1 MGKGER
7 ECKRKMLRQYGFQ
20 VYLLDEYRTS
30 KTCPACI
37 KGNLTTFKRVQ
48 NPRPYQRREMPEV
61 ECHGLLSCKNE
72 NCMEPMA
79 DGSAASPHRVRLWNR
94 DLAAVLNFRHIL
106 NGLHENGARPARFM
120 RSAPNDDDD
129 DKLLLKWLLE
139 AADIEAAKRQRKG
152 QAQPQP

>member
-1 MGKGER
+1 MGKGM
-7 ECKRKMLRQYGFQ
+7 RKMLRQHGFQ

-37 KGNLTTFKRVQ
+37 EGSLATFKRVK
-48 NPRPYQRREMPEV
+48 NPRPYQRNARPQV
-61 ECHGLLSCKNE
+61 ICHGLLSCKNE
-72 NCMEPMA
+72 KCMEPMA
-79 DGSAASPHRVRLWNR
+79 DGSAASPHRARLWNR

-106 NGLHENGARPARFM
+106 NGLRENGARPARFM
-120 RSAPNDDDD
+120 RSAPKDDDD
-129 DKLLLKWLLE
+129 DKPLLKRLLE